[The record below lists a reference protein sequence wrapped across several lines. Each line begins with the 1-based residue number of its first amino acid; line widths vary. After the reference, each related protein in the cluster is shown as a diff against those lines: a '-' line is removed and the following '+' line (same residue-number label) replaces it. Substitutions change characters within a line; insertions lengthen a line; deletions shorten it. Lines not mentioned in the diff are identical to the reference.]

1 MNERSFIIRGM
12 KKKEDISER
21 RAVIVEAALQCFVER
36 GFHCTSMRDIAQA
49 ASVSL
54 GNLYN
59 HFDSKQALIAE
70 VATQEQTEL
79 LPLLQALERAAAPS
93 LPVVA
98 QFLAAYQ
105 ALCRQREWAVLSAEC
120 LSEIARS
127 PGLAPAFEAN
137 RRRMLDGLAGVME
150 RGAQQGLLRPAVPV
164 RLAAQLLLDAVES
177 DALRFA
183 LAVTPQEN
191 AGADEGVDVLHP
203 ALLACL
209 LGGEAQ
215 GDAT

>member
-1 MNERSFIIRGM
+1 MNERSFIILSM
-12 KKKEDISER
+12 KSRQDIGAR
-21 RAVIVEAALQCFVER
+21 RAAIVDAALACFVNQ
-36 GFHCTSMRDIAQA
+36 GFHCTSMRDIAQM

-70 VATQEQTEL
+70 VATQEQTGL
-79 LPLLQALERAAAPS
+79 LPLLDALERQREAPS
-93 LPVVA
+93 LAAVA
-98 QFLAAYQ
+98 QFLQAYQ

-120 LSEIARS
+120 LSEIVRS
-127 PGLAPAFEAN
+127 PELAPAFEAN
-137 RRRMLDGLAGVME
+137 RRRMLDGLAGFLE
-150 RGAQQGLLRPAVPV
+150 RAAQQGHFKPAVPV

-183 LAVTPQEN
+183 LAVTPQE
-191 AGADEGVDVLHP
+191 EGGPQAAIDVLHP

-209 LGGEAQ
+209 LGAP
-215 GDAT
+215 A